1 MADVAENRVAVYID
15 FDNIVISR
23 YNQLHGRGAFQSD
36 RVRDLVVDDPRAAP
50 AVVERADA
58 ATVDIGALLDFASSF
73 GTIVISRAYADWSQP
88 VNAGYRRQLIDRAID
103 LTQMFP
109 LSATKNGADIRLAID
124 VVEDMFRLGDVTHVV
139 LVAGDSDYVALAQ
152 RVKRLGR
159 FFVAIGVAGATS
171 RSLPAACNDF
181 SLYDDLP
188 GIGADEEQDVLEPD
202 GAEPGTVA
210 ETGTVAEPHPV
221 AETGTVAEPHPV
233 AEPGPVAEPHP
244 VAEPV
249 EAPTHHEAKTG
260 TVAEPGP
267 VAEPVEAA
275 GKRTA
280 RGRAS
285 RKAGPPSDAAPRR
298 SVPEVLPPEEEPA
311 AAGEPAVK
319 MSPRA
324 ATRLLRRAL
333 ELAHDKAG
341 GDEWLDASVIKQQIK
356 RLDPSFHEKSLGYAS
371 FGDFVKSRNNLA
383 EVEKAANGQRVRAR
397 PVED

>member
-36 RVRDLVVDDPRAAP
+36 RARDLQVDDPRSDR
-50 AVVERADA
+50 AVVERLAA
-58 ATVDIGALLDFASSF
+58 ATVDIGALLDYASSF
-73 GTIVISRAYADWSQP
+73 GPIVISRAYADWSQP
-88 VNAGYRRQLIDRAID
+88 INASYRRQLIDRAID

-124 VVEDMFRLGDVTHVV
+124 VVEDMFRLSDVTHVV
-139 LVAGDSDYVALAQ
+139 LVAGDSDYVALGQ

-159 FFVAIGVAGATS
+159 FFVAVGVAGATS

-188 GIGADEEQDVLEPD
+188 GIGADEEPDTLEPD
-202 GAEPGTVA
+202 AAKPPAEPVA
-210 ETGTVAEPHPV
+210 VAEP
-221 AETGTVAEPHPV
+221 ALAS
-233 AEPGPVAEPHP
+233 
-244 VAEPV
+244 EPV
-249 EAPTHHEAKTG
+249 EATEGSSDEASD
-260 TVAEPGP
+260 P
-267 VAEPVEAA
+267 VA

-298 SVPEVLPPEEEPA
+298 SVPEALPPDDQPA
-311 AAGEPAVK
+311 AAGEPAVQL
-319 MSPRA
+319 SPRA

-356 RLDPSFHEKSLGYAS
+356 RLDPSFHEKSLGYSS
-371 FGDFVKSRNNLA
+371 FGDFLKSRNNLA